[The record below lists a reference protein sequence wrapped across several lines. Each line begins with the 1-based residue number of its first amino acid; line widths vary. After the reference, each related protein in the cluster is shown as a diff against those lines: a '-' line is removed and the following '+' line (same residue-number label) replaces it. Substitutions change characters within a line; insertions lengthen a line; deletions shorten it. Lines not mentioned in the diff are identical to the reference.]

1 MQGIYKI
8 TNKLNNMVY
17 IGQASN
23 LDERLSQHKQKRFIP
38 IDMWINMI
46 GVNNFDFE
54 IIEEGP
60 DINLD
65 EREQYYIQYYQSQKN
80 GYNKQDGGFNNSM
93 GEGNGRAKL
102 SYEDV
107 IYIRNAYNNHANQ
120 KATYELFKDKISFN
134 SFQSVWQGRSWAS
147 VMPEVFT
154 EENKK
159 YYTSE
164 MNKKTA
170 LLSIDEVVKYRTYY
184 INHTAQET
192 YNYMISE
199 KGNIMKEATFRKI
212 LMGDLKTNN
221 LYKDIPIYK
230 KSLKG
235 WYLNNEPVSTI
246 PEAGE

>member
-8 TNKLNNMVY
+8 TNKLNNMIY
-17 IGQASN
+17 IGQASD
-23 LDERLSQHKQKRFIP
+23 LKERLSQHKQKRFVP

-46 GVNNFDFE
+46 GVENFNFE

-60 DINLD
+60 DIDLN
-65 EREQYYIQYYQSQKN
+65 EREQYYIKYYNSQKT
-80 GYNKQDGGFNNSM
+80 GYNKQDGGFNNSI

-102 SYEDV
+102 TYDDV
-107 IYIRNAYNNHANQ
+107 IAIRTAYNNHQNQ
-120 KATYELFKDKISFN
+120 KATYELFKDKITFN
-134 SFQSVWQGRSWAS
+134 SFQSVWQGRSWAN

-164 MNKKTA
+164 MNQKTA
-170 LLSIDEVVKYRTYY
+170 LLTKKEVLKYRTYY
-184 INHTAQET
+184 ISHTAKET
-192 YNYMISE
+192 FNYMVNE

-212 LMGDLKTNN
+212 LTGDLKTNN
-221 LYKDIPIYK
+221 AYKDIPIYK
-230 KSLKG
+230 KSLNS

>member
-17 IGQASN
+17 IGQASD
-23 LDERLSQHKQKRFIP
+23 LKERLSQHKQKRFIP

-46 GVNNFDFE
+46 GVENFDFE

-60 DINLD
+60 DIDLD
-65 EREQYYIQYYQSQKN
+65 EREQYYIKYYNSQKT
-80 GYNKQDGGFNNSM
+80 GYNKQDGGFNNSI

-102 SYEDV
+102 TYDDV
-107 IYIRNAYNNHANQ
+107 VVIRTAYNNHQSQ
-120 KATYELFKDKISFN
+120 KATYELFKDKITFN
-134 SFQSVWQGRSWAS
+134 SFQSVWQGRSWAN

-164 MNKKTA
+164 MNQKTA
-170 LLSIDEVVKYRTYY
+170 LLTKEEVLKYRTYY
-184 INHTAQET
+184 ISHTAKET
-192 YNYMISE
+192 FNYMTNE

-221 LYKDIPIYK
+221 AYKNIPIYK
-230 KSLKG
+230 KSLNG
-235 WYLNNEPVSTI
+235 WYLNNEPVSTSL
-246 PEAGE
+246 ESET

>member
-17 IGQASN
+17 IGQASD
-23 LDERLSQHKQKRFIP
+23 LKERLSQHKQKRFVP

-46 GVNNFDFE
+46 GVENFDFE
-54 IIEEGP
+54 IVEEGP
-60 DINLD
+60 DIDLN
-65 EREQYYIQYYQSQKN
+65 EREQYYIKYYNSQKT
-80 GYNKQDGGFNNSM
+80 GYNKQDGGFNNSI

-102 SYEDV
+102 TYDDV
-107 IYIRNAYNNHANQ
+107 IAIRTAYNNHQNQ
-120 KATYELFKDKISFN
+120 KATYELFKDKITFN
-134 SFQSVWQGRSWAS
+134 SFQSVWQGRSWAN

-159 YYTSE
+159 YVTSE
-164 MNKKTA
+164 MNQKTA
-170 LLSIDEVVKYRTYY
+170 LLTKKEVLKYRTYY
-184 INHTAQET
+184 ISHTAKET
-192 YNYMISE
+192 FNYMVNE

-212 LMGDLKTNN
+212 LTGDLKTNN
-221 LYKDIPIYK
+221 AYKDIPIYK
-230 KSLKG
+230 KSLNS

>member
-1 MQGIYKI
+1 MRGIYKI

-17 IGQASN
+17 IGQASD
-23 LDERLSQHKQKRFIP
+23 LKERLSQHKQKRLVP

-46 GVNNFDFE
+46 GVENFDFE
-54 IIEEGP
+54 IVEEGP
-60 DINLD
+60 DIDLN
-65 EREQYYIQYYQSQKN
+65 EREQYYIKYYNSQKT
-80 GYNKQDGGFNNSM
+80 GYNKQDGGFNNSI

-102 SYEDV
+102 TYDDV
-107 IYIRNAYNNHANQ
+107 IAIRTAYNNHQNQ
-120 KATYELFKDKISFN
+120 KATYELFKDKITFN
-134 SFQSVWQGRSWAS
+134 SFQSVWQGRSWAN

-164 MNKKTA
+164 MNQKTA
-170 LLSIDEVVKYRTYY
+170 LLTKKEVLKYRTYY
-184 INHTAQET
+184 ISHTAKET
-192 YNYMISE
+192 FNYMVNE

-212 LMGDLKTNN
+212 LTGDLKTNN
-221 LYKDIPIYK
+221 AYKDIPIYK
-230 KSLKG
+230 KSLNS

>member
-23 LDERLSQHKQKRFIP
+23 LNERLSQHKQKRFVP

-80 GYNKQDGGFNNSM
+80 GYNKQDGGFNNSV

-102 SYEDV
+102 SYDDV

-134 SFQSVWQGRSWAS
+134 S
-147 VMPEVFT
+147 
-154 EENKK
+154 
-159 YYTSE
+159 
-164 MNKKTA
+164 
-170 LLSIDEVVKYRTYY
+170 LLS
-184 INHTAQET
+184 
-192 YNYMISE
+192 
-199 KGNIMKEATFRKI
+199 F
-212 LMGDLKTNN
+212 L
-221 LYKDIPIYK
+221 
-230 KSLKG
+230 
-235 WYLNNEPVSTI
+235 
-246 PEAGE
+246 